1 MRNLF
6 LFLLV
11 TILCISCSVKEKP
24 VFLRVENIE
33 ILDANLKLVTVKA
46 DAYFENPNDIGGSLK
61 SDEIAVYVNDIKI
74 AKVSSEDFKV
84 PAKKEFSIPL
94 QVNISTDSILKGD
107 SQSILGGILNSL
119 LNQNIKVQ
127 YKGDIVYKTL
137 GFSYAYPIDQTE
149 TIKIKF

>member
-6 LFLLV
+6 LLL
-11 TILCISCSVKEKP
+11 TITVFCTSCSIKEKP

-33 ILDANLKLVTVKA
+33 VLDANLELITVKA
-46 DAYFENPNDIGGSLK
+46 DAFFENPNDIRGSLK
-61 SDEIAVYVNDIKI
+61 SDEIAVFVNDVKI

-94 QVNISTDSILKGD
+94 TVNISTDSILKGD
-107 SQSILGGILNSL
+107 SQSIFSSL
-119 LNQNIKVQ
+119 LNSVLSKSLKVQ

-137 GFSYAYPIDQTE
+137 GFSYAYPIDETE
-149 TIKIKF
+149 TVKIKF